1 MGKKSFANLEE
12 RIEEEI
18 DEIIDIFR
26 KNILELTIIVLIR
39 NIVILN
45 LIK

>member
-1 MGKKSFANLEE
+1 MGKKSFANLEK

-18 DEIIDIFR
+18 DEVIDIFR